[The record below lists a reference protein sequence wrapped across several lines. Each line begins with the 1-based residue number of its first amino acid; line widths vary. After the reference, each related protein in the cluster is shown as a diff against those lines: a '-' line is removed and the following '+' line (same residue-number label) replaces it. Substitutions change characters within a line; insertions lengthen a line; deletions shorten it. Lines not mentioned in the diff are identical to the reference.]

1 MTYFKVINQSI
12 FNSTETYIAHQC
24 NCTSVNAKTLAETIF
39 KVYPQADTYSKRL
52 RGIQATYSKPGTI
65 DVVGNIINMY
75 AQYYPSTA
83 KYSNDSKDKRVI
95 WFKSCL
101 NHIALIPNIKNQS
114 IAMPYNIGCAAAG
127 GDWPTYSKMI
137 EEFANKNQIHVTLY
151 KI

>member
-1 MTYFKVINQSI
+1 MTYFKVINQNI

-39 KVYPQADTYSKRL
+39 KVHPQADTYCKRQK
-52 RGIQATYSKPGTI
+52 GIQTTYSKPGTI
-65 DVVGNIINMY
+65 DVLGNIINMY

-83 KYSNDSKDKRVI
+83 KYSNDSKEKRVM

-101 NHIALIPNIKNQS
+101 NQIAQIENIKNKS

-127 GDWPTYSKMI
+127 GDWSVYFKLI
-137 EEFANKNQIHVTLY
+137 KDFANENQIYVTLY